1 MVTLG
6 VARDPKCIFPYRGE
20 GFLEGSG
27 RKTRLCY
34 PKKRLCYPK
43 TRLCYPKK
51 QLCYPKTRL
60 CYRRTR
66 LCYRGTRT
74 AVGGKHDYVTEKH
87 GRQWAENTIMLPRNT
102 DGSGQKTQLCYRRT
116 RLCYRKTRTAVGR
129 KHDYVTEKTRT
140 AVGRKHDCDTEKH
153 GPSGL
158 KSPAVEPAKH
168 DRAGCL
174 RGEAPVRPMR
184 VAARVEIPS
193 RRAGETRFIGASPCG
208 GAPQRPSGLKSPAV
222 EPAKHGSAGRGSAS
236 PKADVTRP
244 RCLFF
249 RVRQA

>member
-1 MVTLG
+1 
-6 VARDPKCIFPYRGE
+6 
-20 GFLEGSG
+20 
-27 RKTRLCY
+27 
-34 PKKRLCYPK
+34 
-43 TRLCYPKK
+43 
-51 QLCYPKTRL
+51 
-60 CYRRTR
+60 
-66 LCYRGTRT
+66 
-74 AVGGKHDYVTEKH
+74 
-87 GRQWAENTIMLPRNT
+87 MLPRNT

-140 AVGRKHDCDTEKH
+140 AVGRKHDYVTEKTRTAVGRKHDCVTEKH